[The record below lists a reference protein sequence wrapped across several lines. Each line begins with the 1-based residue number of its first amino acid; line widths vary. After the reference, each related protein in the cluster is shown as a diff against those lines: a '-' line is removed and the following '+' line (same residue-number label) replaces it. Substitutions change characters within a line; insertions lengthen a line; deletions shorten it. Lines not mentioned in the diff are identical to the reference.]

1 MLGVNSGLPLFIAK
15 CCKEL
20 LVIMNLKR
28 DNSQN
33 QRDERY
39 YEAYLNY
46 HKVSR
51 RGLLRGLLGG
61 TERAI
66 KQEKRLKN
74 RPPFAAKESL
84 FMDICNGCGDCSNAC
99 PYGLIRLENG
109 KPVLEIDFSA
119 CDFCAKCAQVCPTH
133 ALHIAFPADTELR
146 PVFGSNCLSKK
157 GQSCTEC
164 QQKCPQNAISIQQNN
179 PSISQYCNG
188 CGECKISCFVN
199 AIMLEPA
206 YER

>member
-51 RGLLRGLLGG
+51 RGLLR
-61 TERAI
+61 
-66 KQEKRLKN
+66 
-74 RPPFAAKESL
+74 
-84 FMDICNGCGDCSNAC
+84 
-99 PYGLIRLENG
+99 
-109 KPVLEIDFSA
+109 
-119 CDFCAKCAQVCPTH
+119 
-133 ALHIAFPADTELR
+133 
-146 PVFGSNCLSKK
+146 
-157 GQSCTEC
+157 
-164 QQKCPQNAISIQQNN
+164 
-179 PSISQYCNG
+179 
-188 CGECKISCFVN
+188 
-199 AIMLEPA
+199 
-206 YER
+206 